1 MKYILNSICFFILCL
16 CSVSIFSQT
25 ESLKL
30 ARNGVNFNVFTVSA
44 GRQASSEFILLPNE
58 YKTPHNDIVGVFK
71 NLYDSLDFDNS
82 FFMTNASIVN
92 PNCKPLGLIMH
103 DYKTL
108 QSLNLDD
115 GNGNFFLK
123 PNGLL
128 LFKNDEIVVCQSSD
142 LQKHTNIRMGIQ
154 SGPMLIADGIIND
167 NFNPNSRNKNIRSG
181 VGIYTDKTNQNHL
194 VFAISEN
201 PVSFYEF
208 SKLFEMEYG
217 CKNALCLESAGSL
230 MTIPYLNTT
239 SDGRND
245 VICNY
250 LYYKPF
256 YGMSSG
262 TGFAIS
268 NDGYIITNHHVID
281 GAKNIGIKGVNG
293 DFDETMKAEVK
304 IVDAKNDLA
313 ILKIIDQKYKG
324 IDIPPYDISP
334 TISDV
339 GTSAYAL
346 GYPLRSTMG
355 DEIKLTNG
363 LISAKTGFQG
373 DVSTYQ
379 ISVPI
384 QPGNSGGP
392 LFNNDGSII
401 GITSSGHTGAQNANY
416 AIKTN
421 YLYLLLGLLDDPP
434 NLPVGNI
441 IKGKSL
447 SEQVKVV
454 KKFIYIIETNF

>member
-1 MKYILNSICFFILCL
+1 
-16 CSVSIFSQT
+16 
-25 ESLKL
+25 
-30 ARNGVNFNVFTVSA
+30 
-44 GRQASSEFILLPNE
+44 
-58 YKTPHNDIVGVFK
+58 
-71 NLYDSLDFDNS
+71 
-82 FFMTNASIVN
+82 
-92 PNCKPLGLIMH
+92 
-103 DYKTL
+103 
-108 QSLNLDD
+108 
-115 GNGNFFLK
+115 
-123 PNGLL
+123 
-128 LFKNDEIVVCQSSD
+128 
-142 LQKHTNIRMGIQ
+142 
-154 SGPMLIADGIIND
+154 
-167 NFNPNSRNKNIRSG
+167 
-181 VGIYTDKTNQNHL
+181 
-194 VFAISEN
+194 
-201 PVSFYEF
+201 
-208 SKLFEMEYG
+208 
-217 CKNALCLESAGSL
+217 
-230 MTIPYLNTT
+230 
-239 SDGRND
+239 
-245 VICNY
+245 
-250 LYYKPF
+250 
-256 YGMSSG
+256 
-262 TGFAIS
+262 
-268 NDGYIITNHHVID
+268 
-281 GAKNIGIKGVNG
+281 
-293 DFDETMKAEVK
+293 MKAEVK

-355 DEIKLTNG
+355 DEVKLTNG